1 MPLYESVFIA
11 RQDISS
17 AQAEQLTTEFSEI
30 ITNMGGEIKNTEF
43 WGLRSLSYKIKK
55 NRKGHYVL
63 LHIEAPAEAI
73 AEMERLMRLNEDVLR
88 YITLRM
94 EELPEGPSAI
104 VLAKSERTDRG
115 GRGGRP
121 GGGGRFDRGDRPER
135 GDRPDRGDRPER
147 GDREQASSEAQGD

>member
-55 NRKGHYVL
+55 NRKGHYVVVVRAAAVVSTVVTVQAV
-63 LHIEAPAEAI
+63 IVRNVVI
-73 AEMERLMRLNEDVLR
+73 ARNAVIANR
-88 YITLRM
+88 
-94 EELPEGPSAI
+94 PQ
-104 VLAKSERTDRG
+104 AKPRETD
-115 GRGGRP
+115 P
-121 GGGGRFDRGDRPER
+121 
-135 GDRPDRGDRPER
+135 
-147 GDREQASSEAQGD
+147 